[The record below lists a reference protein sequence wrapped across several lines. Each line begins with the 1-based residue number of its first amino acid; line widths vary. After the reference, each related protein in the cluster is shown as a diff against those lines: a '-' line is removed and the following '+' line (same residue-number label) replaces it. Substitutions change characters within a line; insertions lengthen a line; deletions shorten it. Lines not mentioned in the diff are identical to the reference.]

1 MTPVASRVY
10 LYGQSPVWNVIKQ
23 RQNEA
28 LKKNGVSLKPSLQL
42 GLVWHEVK
50 LNDLIRAQLPARTR
64 ADPSLLS
71 RTGNDV
77 NVANN
82 RGDTE
87 EDLGL
92 TTRWWRSTSAEKL
105 PQLTPRTSCS
115 CPPPWQSACWRLLQ
129 TLLTKPRRTVPQW
142 TLIICCC
149 FYLFIFKQSLNR
161 VLIPVSVLFR
171 YLCKKKSSLL

>member
-28 LKKNGVSLKPSLQL
+28 LKKNGVPLKPSLQL
-42 GLVWHEVK
+42 MRLGFKFKQTRISHEVK
-50 LNDLIRAQLPARTR
+50 RNDLIRAHLRARTR
-64 ADPSLLS
+64 AEPSLLS
-71 RTGNDV
+71 RSGNNV
-77 NVANN
+77 NVLLANN

-87 EDLGL
+87 EDSGL

-105 PQLTPRTSCS
+105 PQLTPGTSCS

-129 TLLTKPRRTVPQW
+129 TLLTKPRRTVPQL
-142 TLIICCC
+142 TLFICCC
-149 FYLFIFKQSLNR
+149 FYFYF
-161 VLIPVSVLFR
+161 
-171 YLCKKKSSLL
+171 